1 MVTVMQLPLE
11 IAPRIGMVAV
21 VNGQKPMQFHR
32 FAYSMPLRYGEDPNL
47 SKIRDGAA
55 FAEVTARLTKLG
67 YEYGHI
73 IFNPPFNPRKKS
85 ELGKEH
91 FHFIKPD
98 DLIVLTT
105 RPPLDDPR
113 HGDKKLVRQ
122 SGTHLEKQIFEECR
136 KFLAICARS
145 HVQLTKPVG
154 ANIKRADLVF
164 HQHKSAR
171 LKNYKGLND
180 FRSKNVPK
188 KSDIAIGFFLRAKAI
203 PEYGCGLLASF
214 GMGGRETLIWNRIVR
229 TRYADWVNRCAFI
242 VAEMN
247 LAKIPET
254 PVTLEFVDQVKVK
267 ILVEH
272 HIE

>member
-1 MVTVMQLPLE
+1 MQY
-11 IAPRIGMVAV
+11 
-21 VNGQKPMQFHR
+21 HR
-32 FAYSMPLRYGEDPNL
+32 FAYAMPLRYGEEPNI

-55 FAEVTARLTKLG
+55 FSEVTAPLTKLG

-73 IFNPPFNPRKKS
+73 IFNPPFDPRKNAD
-85 ELGKEH
+85 LGKEH
-91 FHFIKPD
+91 FHFIKSD

-145 HVQLTKPVG
+145 HVQLTKTVG
-154 ANIKRADLVF
+154 GNIKRADLVF

-171 LKNYKGLND
+171 LKNYKGLD
-180 FRSKNVPK
+180 EFRFNNVSK
-188 KSDIAIGFFLRAKAI
+188 KSDIAIGFFLRTKSM

-229 TRYADWVNRCAFI
+229 TQFPDWVDRCAFI

-247 LAKIPET
+247 LTRT
-254 PVTLEFVDQVKVK
+254 PTAPATLDFVDRVKVNV
-267 ILVEH
+267 LVNH
-272 HIE
+272 RIE